1 LTLPFFIFIDRYG
14 LNQFY
19 IATAKAAVSM
29 RCPGFKEIAKKS
41 FTDNKEGEMLQR
53 YNISIDND
61 TNRLSIQEFAVIGRK
76 PRKSEYYDYT
86 LETFSLIHEVSYEA
100 DIIRAA
106 IEKGAEALISEI
118 RSPAFFP
125 IGSCADV
132 IAKSVTG
139 LFNGDPESA
148 SEVFFDDR
156 TLLSTY
162 IEK

>member
-1 LTLPFFIFIDRYG
+1 
-14 LNQFY
+14 
-19 IATAKAAVSM
+19 
-29 RCPGFKEIAKKS
+29 
-41 FTDNKEGEMLQR
+41 MLHR

-106 IEKGAEALISEI
+106 IDRGAEALISEI

-125 IGSCADV
+125 IGSCAEV
-132 IAKSVTG
+132 IAESVTG
-139 LFNGDPESA
+139 LFNGNPEPA

-162 IEK
+162 VEK